1 MVRIGVIGCGGRAKS
16 VIGKLLAAG
25 GDKVKIV
32 AVADPSDEAIAAIP
46 PTWGTYERC
55 TDGEALSR
63 RDDVDVVMI
72 FTPNAFHKQY
82 VVAAMRNGKRVFSEK
97 PLATTIE
104 DCREIMRTQA
114 ETGCKLMT
122 GLVLR
127 YAPLYR
133 KIKELLTSGR
143 FGEIISIS
151 ASENREA
158 GGGGNSMSS
167 SAGWR
172 RFTEISGPY
181 ILEKCCHDIDLF
193 NWFIGDTPSRVCGFG
208 GLDYFVPK
216 NQGLLDEFGYET
228 FAPHVPVEKRL
239 NPFTSE
245 KNIMDNHACVFEYPN
260 GAKVL
265 FQLTLASAIPER
277 RMYIVCTRGT
287 IIAEIFDATLTYKT
301 YDDPIK
307 TTLQFIGGGHGGG
320 DAVMTSELLDALCNG
335 RDTANISGAKNC
347 FDCAMAA
354 IAADEAMRLNKY
366 VDVPK
371 E

>member
-16 VIGKLLAAG
+16 VIGKILATG
-25 GDKVKIV
+25 GDKVSIV

-46 PTWGTYERC
+46 EAWGTYDRC
-55 TDGEALSR
+55 TDGEELSR
-63 RDDVDVVMI
+63 RNDVDVVMI
-72 FTPNAFHKQY
+72 FTPNVYHKQY

-127 YAPLYR
+127 YAPFYR

-167 SAGWR
+167 TAGWR
-172 RFTEISGPY
+172 RFTKISGSY

-193 NWFIGDTPSRVCGFG
+193 NWFIGETPSRVCGFG

-216 NQGLLDEFGYET
+216 NKGLWDEFGYEV
-228 FAPHVPVEKRL
+228 FAPRVPPEKRM

-245 KNIMDNHACVFEYPN
+245 KDIHDNHACVFEYPS

-287 IIAEIFDATLTYKT
+287 IIAELFAGTITYRC
-301 YDDPIK
+301 YDDAFQ
-307 TTLQFIGGGHGGG
+307 TTLQYVSGSHGGG
-320 DAVMTSELLDALCNG
+320 DAVMTRELLDAICDG
-335 RDTANISGAKNC
+335 RDTSNISGAKNS